1 MKEITIQI
9 PEGKKVVLTFVD
21 ESDNP
26 PVTERIKTFND
37 ACNELGDQH
46 PLVCQYRS
54 TYFKYKGDPMTEDL
68 IAYLKLRIIVAVLNE
83 GWEPKFTEDEYKY
96 FPWFRFYTEEEY
108 NELDDKDKECCV
120 LRSGVSAVSIFGFV
134 CCFAGSDASFSYSY
148 GGSRLAF
155 KTRELAVYAGKQ
167 FIKEYF
173 DYIC

>member
-9 PEGKKVVLTFVD
+9 PEGKKAVLTFID
-21 ESDNP
+21 AADNP

-68 IAYLKLRIIVAVLNE
+68 IAYLKLRIIVAALNE
-83 GWEPKFTEDEYKY
+83 DWEPKFTEGEYRY
-96 FPWFRFYTEEEY
+96 FPWFHFYTKEEY
-108 NELDDKDKECCV
+108 NELDDKEKKCCV
-120 LRSGVSAVSIFGFV
+120 LRSGYDTTSYYGFV
-134 CCFAGSDASFSYSY
+134 SCYAAYDASVSLTYH
-148 GGSRLAF
+148 GSRLVF

-167 FIKEYF
+167 FTKEYF